1 MLCRGINDGDELRR
15 TLTDL
20 LELTP
25 MVQSVAAVPKSL
37 NPERQKQNAELFSF
51 NLTPEEMERLDNL
64 PQACF
69 SGLDPDHVTF

>member
-1 MLCRGINDGDELRR
+1 M
-15 TLTDL
+15 
-20 LELTP
+20 
-25 MVQSVAAVPKSL
+25 AAVPKSL